1 MTWTPKDLVTASPD
15 VTEPEKRGR
24 GRRTKE
30 EEAREYLAELGLD
43 PTSVLDALRERG
55 EVDIPDDEQMLEEF
69 KQALYV
75 QMRMGQL
82 KSTALVQGLKA
93 IGDIA
98 ATIKPG
104 AAEDGPERG
113 IDEILADAGLPA
125 ERRQEIGR
133 VELGRLH
140 SRAAA
145 LELVLETIGATA

>member
-1 MTWTPKDLVTASPD
+1 MTWTPKDLVTASS
-15 VTEPEKRGR
+15 EPPKRGR
-24 GRRTKE
+24 GRGTKQ
-30 EEAREYLAELGLD
+30 EEAWKYLAELGLD
-43 PTSVLDALRERG
+43 PGSVLDALRERG
-55 EVDIPDDEQMLEEF
+55 EVDIPDDAAMLEEF

-75 QMRMGQL
+75 QMKTGQL

-93 IGDIA
+93 VAIISATAKPDA
-98 ATIKPG
+98 AD
-104 AAEDGPERG
+104 DGPERG

-145 LELVLETIGATA
+145 LELVLETIGEAA